1 MNKDFIHLHVH
12 TEYSLLDGFSRLD
25 KLIYRAKELNMQ
37 AIAITDHGCM
47 FGAIDFYKKAKAAY
61 KTAKKDYND
70 AFNKYYNK
78 SYQAYSLS
86 KKKRAAND
94 ERFADAINKG
104 IALDKA
110 KKSYKSAKETRR
122 QAIKSAKETRQQ
134 AIKTTSNDL
143 RKQASFAEKL
153 VYNSATH
160 KRAAKYVVDNN
171 MTVADA
177 TKKAKT
183 DAWRNSVAFVAG
195 LAAVS
200 IGAEYLKNR

>member
-1 MNKDFIHLHVH
+1 MNYYIVNNRWYD
-12 TEYSLLDGFSRLD
+12 SN
-25 KLIYRAKELNMQ
+25 ELYHYGVPGMKWGVRKKQYEERDISSN
-37 AIAITDHGCM
+37 
-47 FGAIDFYKKAKAAY
+47 YKKAKAAY
-61 KTAKKDYND
+61 KTAKKDYNE

-110 KKSYKSAKETRR
+110 KESYKSAKETRQ

-134 AIKTTSNDL
+134 AIKTTSKDL

-153 VYNSATH
+153 VYNGATY
-160 KRAAKYVVDNN
+160 KKAAKYVVDNN

-177 TKKAKT
+177 TKKAKN

>member
-1 MNKDFIHLHVH
+1 MSNNYIITSNGVFVR
-12 TEYSLLDGFSRLD
+12 EN
-25 KLIYRAKELNMQ
+25 ELYHYGVPGMKWGVRKKQYGESDISSN
-37 AIAITDHGCM
+37 
-47 FGAIDFYKKAKAAY
+47 YNKAKAAY
-61 KTAKKDYND
+61 RTAKKDYNE

-78 SYQAYSLS
+78 SHQAYSFS

-110 KKSYKSAKETRR
+110 KKSYKT
-122 QAIKSAKETRQQ
+122 AKETRQQ
-134 AIKTTSNDL
+134 AINTTSKDL
-143 RKQASFAEKL
+143 RKQANFAEKL
-153 VYNSATH
+153 AYNSATY

>member
-1 MNKDFIHLHVH
+1 MSNNYIITSNGDFIR
-12 TEYSLLDGFSRLD
+12 ED
-25 KLIYRAKELNMQ
+25 ELYHYGVPGMKWGVRKKQYGESDISSN
-37 AIAITDHGCM
+37 
-47 FGAIDFYKKAKAAY
+47 YKKAKAAY
-61 KTAKKDYND
+61 KTAKKDYNE

-94 ERFADAINKG
+94 ERFADAINK
-104 IALDKA
+104 ANTLTEA
-110 KKSYKSAKETRR
+110 KKSYKTAKEARQ
-122 QAIKSAKETRQQ
+122 QAIKSAKEIRQQ
-134 AIKTTSNDL
+134 AIKTTSEDL

-153 VYNSATH
+153 VYNDATR

-183 DAWRNSVAFVAG
+183 DAWRNTAAFVAG
-195 LAAVS
+195 FAAVS

>member
-1 MNKDFIHLHVH
+1 MSNNYIITSNGVFVRED
-12 TEYSLLDGFSRLD
+12 
-25 KLIYRAKELNMQ
+25 ELYHYGVPGMKWGVRKKQYGESDISSN
-37 AIAITDHGCM
+37 
-47 FGAIDFYKKAKAAY
+47 YNKAKAAY
-61 KTAKKDYND
+61 KTAKKDYNE
-70 AFNKYYNK
+70 AFDKYYNK

-122 QAIKSAKETRQQ
+122 QAIK
-134 AIKTTSNDL
+134 TTSEDI
-143 RKQASFAEKL
+143 RKQASFADKL
-153 VYNSATH
+153 VYNSATR

-183 DAWRNSVAFVAG
+183 DAWRNTAAFVAG
-195 LAAVS
+195 FAAVS

>member
-1 MNKDFIHLHVH
+1 MSNNYIITSNGVFVRED
-12 TEYSLLDGFSRLD
+12 
-25 KLIYRAKELNMQ
+25 ELYHYGVPGMKWGVRKKQ
-37 AIAITDHGCM
+37 YGESDISSD
-47 FGAIDFYKKAKAAY
+47 YKKAKAAY

>member
-1 MNKDFIHLHVH
+1 MSNNYIITSNGDFVR
-12 TEYSLLDGFSRLD
+12 ED
-25 KLIYRAKELNMQ
+25 ELYHYGVPGMKWGVRKKQYGESDISSN
-37 AIAITDHGCM
+37 
-47 FGAIDFYKKAKAAY
+47 YKKAKAAY

-94 ERFADAINKG
+94 ERFADAINK
-104 IALDKA
+104 ANTLTEA
-110 KKSYKSAKETRR
+110 KKSYKTAKEARQ

-134 AIKTTSNDL
+134 AIKTTSEDI

-153 VYNSATH
+153 VYNSATR

-183 DAWRNSVAFVAG
+183 DAWRNTAAFVAG
-195 LAAVS
+195 FAAVS